1 MIGNEKD
8 ALLIHNW
15 WHSHR
20 DSYRKPPKGWK
31 YLGDGSFR
39 TAYLSPDGVVYK
51 IQKDLSG
58 VRYLTNQTN
67 YGEYETWKR
76 LYFGCKMPKHS
87 RLPKL
92 SYYAVPGQHN
102 VGVIA
107 IERLRKNPPYYE
119 QVNKTGEEYLY
130 WSDVAS
136 AVASA
141 CQVGD
146 LYGDNIF
153 LDEENNL
160 LVPTDLGVGR

>member
-15 WHSHR
+15 WHGHR
-20 DSYRKPPKGWK
+20 DSYRNPPEGWQ
-31 YLGDGSFR
+31 YLGGGSFR

-58 VRYLTNQTN
+58 GRYQTN

-107 IERLRKNPPYYE
+107 IERLRRNPAYYE
-119 QVNKTGEEYLY
+119 RVNKTGESYLC

-141 CQVGD
+141 CRVGD
-146 LYGDNIF
+146 LHGDNIF

-160 LVPTDLGVGR
+160 LVPTDLGDDW